1 MVKRGHGFSLHVDP
15 GLKCCGWALFRDMYL
30 VKAGL
35 SRTKSSTVE
44 ERTRDHCSNLA
55 GAGLLDKAGI
65 VIIEKPQVYVQRLW
79 KGDPNDLIDLS
90 IVVGGILG
98 CTRPTVITRVV
109 TPQQWKG
116 QIPKDVTDART
127 RRTLTKRGEMQAVAN
142 PVVLG
147 EPKGAPEGLLHNM
160 MDAISIGLSYLER
173 EGPRAI

>member
-1 MVKRGHGFSLHVDP
+1 MVKRGHGYSFFVDP

-30 VKAGL
+30 KKAGL
-35 SRTKSSTVE
+35 SRTKSATVE
-44 ERTRDHCSNLA
+44 ERTRDHCNNLTM
-55 GAGLLDKAGI
+55 AGLLDKADI

-90 IVVGGILG
+90 IVVGGILS

-116 QIPKDVTDART
+116 QLPKDVTDARA
-127 RRTLTKRGEMQAVAN
+127 RRTLTKRGEMQAVDN

-147 EPKGAPEGLLHNM
+147 QPKSAPDSLLNNM
-160 MDAISIGLSYLER
+160 MDAISIGLTYLER